1 MIENQIK
8 CTVKIKKI
16 RYYKD
21 NWGILLVSLLE
32 TEYGLI
38 KTDNKNCFIIKGNM
52 VQPNYQDT
60 FKVIGNEIIDP
71 KWGVQYDLIYM
82 CINGDLTNE
91 DSQKIFLSKIL
102 TPIQIQNMYRILD
115 NPMDILENENI
126 KELTKVK
133 GIGVKTAIA
142 LIERYK
148 EHKDYSFAYVE
159 LDKYGL
165 TPNQIKKIVDN
176 YRSPE
181 LAVQKIKDNPY
192 VLADEVEG
200 IGWDKA
206 DGIALGSGMHPHAPE
221 RIKAYVLYFLEKNAQ
236 DGDSFISP
244 SLLMDGIIANIG
256 EEIDSDHLRSVL
268 HGMQKVLWWDGDK
281 TKIGLRKYYELEL
294 KIAEDLVR
302 ISNNKNIFKYDG
314 WKEKIK
320 NVEER
325 QGWDYTEQQIE
336 GIKTVLENQ
345 VVMITGLAGC
355 VDCDTEYFN
364 GTEWVKISNYKDNDK
379 VLQYNKDGSS
389 ELVNP
394 LKYHKYP
401 SEYLWHFETK
411 YGLDQCLSDEHNVY
425 YITSKNNLYHKT
437 FKEVREN
444 HNNTSFKGRF
454 ITTFNYQGEGLPYN
468 EWEIR
473 LKVAIKADGSFC
485 GTNPSTCYINVK
497 KQRKK
502 DRIEFLLKKNNI
514 KYDLVKGTEGY
525 KRYKFTYLDNE
536 KTFTDKWY
544 NCNKEQFEII
554 YDEIFYWDGAFKDKD
569 RYFTSIKSDADF
581 IQFVGTVCGYKST
594 INIQDR
600 LNQEYKT
607 AGKMYIRKSIEYAVN
622 FTKRNLVGLYTDK
635 RKDHTKTPITKY
647 KTLDGYKYC
656 FTVPSNML
664 VLRRNNKIFITGNS
678 GKSSIVAGML
688 EILGGYSFSQC
699 ALSGRAAA
707 RMTEITN
714 VTGYTIHRLLGFVPG
729 EGFTFNKDNPL
740 YEDIIIV
747 DEVSMIGGYLFYSLI
762 QAIKD
767 GAKLIML
774 ADIGQL
780 ESIGVLNVACDIINS
795 EKIPVVK
802 LDKIHRQA
810 QKSAIITES
819 IKVRNGIQL
828 FPQDYNG
835 VEIRGELQDLEL
847 EVYLNKEKTAQKI
860 IQKFKEHLSK
870 VDDILDIQVILP
882 MKTTG
887 NASTFHI
894 NKELQSICN
903 PYNPS
908 MKEIEIKYKKDL
920 TYKIRTGDK
929 VMNVRNNYK
938 TLPNVNLDDDM
949 FFDELES
956 YESPEC
962 VPIFNGN
969 IGIVKDIQPSYMIID
984 FNTIGEI
991 IVPNKHWRYIEL
1003 GYAVTCHKYQGSQSK
1018 VIIIGIDFRAYSL
1031 LTKEWIY
1038 TALTRA
1044 QEYCVLCAENKAL
1057 RYAIT
1062 QNGVSNKKS
1071 HLKDILKNYNKIKM
1085 KNY

>member
-1 MIENQIK
+1 MSENQIK
-8 CTVKIKKI
+8 CTVKINKI

-32 TEYGLI
+32 TEYGII

-52 VQPNYQDT
+52 TQPNYQDT

-82 CINGDLTNE
+82 SISADLTNE

-102 TPIQIQNMYRILD
+102 TPIQIQNMYRTLD
-115 NPMDILENENI
+115 NPMDILENEDI

-133 GIGVKTAIA
+133 GIGIKTAIA

-268 HGMQKVLWWDGDK
+268 HGMQKVLWWDEDK

-302 ISNNKNIFKYDG
+302 ITNNENKFEYDG

-320 NVEER
+320 NVEKR

-345 VVMITGLAGC
+345 VVMITGLAG
-355 VDCDTEYFN
+355 
-364 GTEWVKISNYKDNDK
+364 
-379 VLQYNKDGSS
+379 
-389 ELVNP
+389 
-394 LKYHKYP
+394 
-401 SEYLWHFETK
+401 
-411 YGLDQCLSDEHNVY
+411 
-425 YITSKNNLYHKT
+425 
-437 FKEVREN
+437 
-444 HNNTSFKGRF
+444 
-454 ITTFNYQGEGLPYN
+454 
-468 EWEIR
+468 
-473 LKVAIKADGSFC
+473 
-485 GTNPSTCYINVK
+485 
-497 KQRKK
+497 
-502 DRIEFLLKKNNI
+502 
-514 KYDLVKGTEGY
+514 
-525 KRYKFTYLDNE
+525 
-536 KTFTDKWY
+536 
-544 NCNKEQFEII
+544 
-554 YDEIFYWDGAFKDKD
+554 
-569 RYFTSIKSDADF
+569 
-581 IQFVGTVCGYKST
+581 
-594 INIQDR
+594 
-600 LNQEYKT
+600 
-607 AGKMYIRKSIEYAVN
+607 
-622 FTKRNLVGLYTDK
+622 
-635 RKDHTKTPITKY
+635 
-647 KTLDGYKYC
+647 
-656 FTVPSNML
+656 
-664 VLRRNNKIFITGNS
+664 S

-688 EILGGYSFSQC
+688 EILGDYSFSQC

-714 VTGYTIHRLLGFVPG
+714 VTGYTIHRLLNFVPG
-729 EGFTFNKDNPL
+729 EGFGFNKDNPL

-762 QAIKD
+762 QAIKN

-828 FPQDYNG
+828 FPQEYNG
-835 VEIRGELQDLEL
+835 MEIRGELQDLEL
-847 EVYLNKEKTAQKI
+847 EIYLNKEKTAQKI

-887 NASTFHI
+887 NASTFYI

-908 MKEIEIKYKKDL
+908 LKEIEIKHKKDL

-949 FFDELES
+949 YFEDLET
-956 YESPEC
+956 YEPPDC

-991 IVPNKHWRYIEL
+991 IVPNKHWKHIEL

-1071 HLKDILKNYNKIKM
+1071 HLKDILKNFNKIKM
-1085 KNY
+1085 KSF